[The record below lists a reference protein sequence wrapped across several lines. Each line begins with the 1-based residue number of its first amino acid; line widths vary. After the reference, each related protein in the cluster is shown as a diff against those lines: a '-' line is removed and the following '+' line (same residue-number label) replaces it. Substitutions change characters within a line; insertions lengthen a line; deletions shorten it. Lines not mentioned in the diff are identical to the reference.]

1 MVPNAARAHTHTC
14 AGARTRDEE
23 SLLQTFVSLDTIT
36 GLTAVPQRYSMQ
48 TPGILNPASKDS
60 DRGFPETRPKDRGS
74 KANTAPV
81 EILTRTAKVLG
92 RHPLPFHA
100 GPCMRKLRKSR
111 PAKDPSGN
119 LTVSADRNG
128 PWHAGCPG
136 ENHVSTGVPSHNG
149 LRPEG
154 LRSRTAGSRPC
165 PSRSR
170 PRGCRRRRSWRSGR
184 C

>member
-1 MVPNAARAHTHTC
+1 MC
-14 AGARTRDEE
+14 MRTRVRDEE
-23 SLLQTFVSLDTIT
+23 SLLQTFVNLETIT
-36 GLTAVPQRYSMQ
+36 GLTAVHQRYANTRDSE
-48 TPGILNPASKDS
+48 PGKDS
-60 DRGFPETRPKDRGS
+60 DRGFPETQPKDRCS

-81 EILTRTAKVLG
+81 EILTQTPKVLG

-100 GPCMRKLRKSR
+100 GACMRKLIKSR
-111 PAKDPSGN
+111 PAKEPRGTSRSR
-119 LTVSADRNG
+119 LCETKNG
-128 PWHAGCPG
+128 PWQAGCLG

-154 LRSRTAGSRPC
+154 LRSRTAGSHPC

-170 PRGCRRRRSWRSGR
+170 PRRCRRRRSWRSGR